1 VLSVSEVL
9 LEYPGDLLEVLEVRM
24 RNRVRGLVSR
34 LLTSLQQLVVLL
46 GQRLE
51 STRVEN
57 RRQWSALTLY
67 SRAFPM

>member
-1 VLSVSEVL
+1 MLSVSEVL
-9 LEYPGDLLEVLEVRM
+9 LEYPGDLLEVLAVRM
-24 RNRVRGLVSR
+24 RDRVRGLVSR

-67 SRAFPM
+67 SHAFPM